1 MAHRKLLAEN
11 LAALGRGMLL
21 MALGVLLFA
30 VSQDTVTQ
38 DTVTIEHR
46 DIAFAVLAAIFLYAF
61 AFLVL
66 PSEMQ
71 P

>member
-30 VSQDTVTQ
+30 VSQDTVS
-38 DTVTIEHR
+38 IEGR
-46 DIAFAVLAAIFLYAF
+46 DIAFAILAAILFYAS
-61 AFLVL
+61 AFLVM
-66 PSEMQ
+66 PPEA
-71 P
+71 

>member
-1 MAHRKLLAEN
+1 MAHRKLLAES

-30 VSQDTVTQ
+30 VSQDAIN
-38 DTVTIEHR
+38 IEHR
-46 DIAFAVLAAIFLYAF
+46 DIAFAIIAAIFLYAF

-66 PSEMQ
+66 PSET
-71 P
+71 

>member
-30 VSQDTVTQ
+30 VSQDAVN
-38 DTVTIEHR
+38 IEHR
-46 DIAFAVLAAIFLYAF
+46 DIAFAIIAAIFLYAF

-66 PSEMQ
+66 PSET
-71 P
+71 

>member
-21 MALGVLLFA
+21 MALGILLFA
-30 VSQDTVTQ
+30 VSQDAVN
-38 DTVTIEHR
+38 IEHR
-46 DIAFAVLAAIFLYAF
+46 DIAFAIIAAIFLYAF

-66 PSEMQ
+66 PSET
-71 P
+71 

>member
-30 VSQDTVTQ
+30 VSQDAVN
-38 DTVTIEHR
+38 IEHR
-46 DIAFAVLAAIFLYAF
+46 DIAFAIVAAIFLYAF

-66 PSEMQ
+66 PSETQ

>member
-30 VSQDTVTQ
+30 VSQDTVS
-38 DTVTIEHR
+38 IEHR